1 MADDWHRTTI
11 HECSHESNIGLGCL
25 GPAVVILFV
34 IALVVAMAQDVADKI
49 TGTLRPQQQAIPQ
62 QPVYQSPPAAP
73 YVPPAAAAPAP
84 QLATADGAG
93 RRRLRRVDHTGSP
106 VRSGWSKALK
116 STFGRQ
122 RGQHVSIFSSG
133 SVCCPPVFLD
143 DACFCSTAKV
153 SVFRRNTASSPA
165 GAARYCPR
173 FTARNRS
180 WSMVQFP

>member
-73 YVPPAAAAPAP
+73 YVP
-84 QLATADGAG
+84 
-93 RRRLRRVDHTGSP
+93 SP
-106 VRSGWSKALK
+106 VSWDEFQR
-116 STFGRQ
+116 STFHPLQVVVR
-122 RGQHVSIFSSG
+122 
-133 SVCCPPVFLD
+133 PD
-143 DACFCSTAKV
+143 WSTGFFV
-153 SVFRRNTASSPA
+153 
-165 GAARYCPR
+165 ARVPK
-173 FTARNRS
+173 S
-180 WSMVQFP
+180 WYR